1 MVFNSWQFLVFF
13 PGVTVLYFMLT
24 MKLHKPLGAQVFL
37 LLASLFFYGYWNPW
51 YLGLILFSVFLTWAG
66 ALLMAQEAGKARN
79 RKRIVLGLV
88 LTLNLGVLFWFKYFN
103 FFADAWAGLLGGRET
118 LWQKPLDLL
127 LPVGI
132 SFYTFQALGYTIDV
146 YRGTVPAEGNL
157 LYYALFVTFFPQ
169 LVAGPIE
176 RTAHLLPQ
184 FKVTRVFDYD
194 RVTLGLRLAA
204 WGMFK
209 KVAVADRLAVY
220 VNAVFDAPDAYPAS
234 ALALGVLFF
243 TFQIYGDFSGY
254 SDMAV
259 GTARVLGFDLSVNFR
274 APYFSKTLRDFW
286 RRWHISLSGW
296 FKDYLYFPLGGSRK
310 GSAAVNL
317 LITFLVSGLW
327 HGAAWHFV
335 VWGLLHGLFQV
346 AERALG
352 IREGSGPGKYL
363 QGGCTFV
370 LVSFAWIFFRAHTLS
385 DGLFISARLI
395 ALPLELAGYVRDLPQ
410 TSLVNAVRR
419 AFQLGGFPQGVTSPI
434 PGFSITQAGLALI
447 CIGALLTGDW
457 LIHTGRVWVS
467 RLSLVPRW
475 ALYYTLI
482 FTVFLSWDQGASL
495 FIYFTF

>member
-1 MVFNSWQFLVFF
+1 
-13 PGVTVLYFMLT
+13 LT
-24 MKLHKPLGAQVFL
+24 MKLHKPRGAQVFL

-51 YLGLILFSVFLTWAG
+51 YLGLILFSVILTWAG
-66 ALLMAQEAGKARN
+66 ALLMEKAEKTEPGEGKAGI
-79 RKRIVLGLV
+79 RKKLILGLV
-88 LTLNLGVLFWFKYFN
+88 LTLNLGVLFWFKYCT
-103 FFADAWAGLLGGRET
+103 FFMETWYTWAGLLGGKEI
-118 LWQKPLDLL
+118 LWKKPLDLL

-132 SFYTFQALGYTIDV
+132 SFYTFQALGYAIDV
-146 YRGTVPAEGNL
+146 YRGTVPAERNL
-157 LYYALFVTFFPQ
+157 LYYSLFVTFFPQ

-184 FKVTRVFDYD
+184 FKVTQGFDYD
-194 RVTLGLRLAA
+194 RVSSGLRQAA

-254 SDMAV
+254 SDIAV
-259 GTARVLGFDLSVNFR
+259 GTARVLGFNLSVNFR

-296 FKDYLYFPLGGSRK
+296 FKDYLYFPLGGSRN
-310 GSAAVNL
+310 GFASVNL

-335 VWGLLHGLFQV
+335 VWGLLHGLFQA

-352 IREGSGPGKYL
+352 IREGSGPVKYL

-385 DGLFISARLI
+385 DALFISARLA
-395 ALPLELAGYVRDLPQ
+395 ALPRELAGFIGRLPQ
-410 TSLVNAVRR
+410 IGLVNSVRE
-419 AFQLGGFPQGVTSPI
+419 AFQLGSALQGVTSPI
-434 PGFSITQAGLALI
+434 PQFGITQAGLSLI
-447 CIGALLTGDW
+447 CIAALLVGDW
-457 LIHTGRVWVS
+457 CIHTGRVRMS

-475 ALYYTLI
+475 AVYYTLM